1 MPVVIECLSYEYNQG
16 TPAAVTAL
24 RDVSVRVERGEWVS
38 IVGHTGSGKSTL
50 AQHMNA
56 LLIPQSGR
64 VEIDGTEVRQKAKGL
79 RELRRKVGLVF
90 QYPEQQFFAETARE
104 EIAFAPHNWGLRGQE
119 LERRVTDAAR
129 SVGLDPPL
137 LESNPFSLSGGQQRR
152 VAIASVIAAKPDYLV
167 LDEPTAGLDASGI
180 RELTGLL
187 SDLKKDGLAIVQV
200 THDLQSAL
208 DNSDRLLV
216 MENGVGVAQGGAEDV
231 AGFLLENPVR
241 GLVIPPLVQFVAGL
255 RARGI
260 EIPLT
265 CDLSEIVMKVE
276 ERSGMSRK
284 SEPSRAADAAS
295 CGLGRCSS

>member
-1 MPVVIECLSYEYNQG
+1 MSVVIECLSYSYNLG
-16 TPAAVTAL
+16 TPAIVTAL
-24 RDVSVRVERGEWVS
+24 SDVSVSVERGEWVS

-64 VEIDGTEVRQKAKGL
+64 VEIDGTEVKPKAKGL
-79 RELRRKVGLVF
+79 RDLRRKVGLVF

-104 EIAFAPHNWGLRGQE
+104 EIAFAPHNWGLRGQD
-119 LERRVTDAAR
+119 LDRRVADAA
-129 SVGLDPPL
+129 SAVGLDAAL

-167 LDEPTAGLDASGI
+167 LDEPTAGLDATGI
-180 RELTGLL
+180 RELTHLL
-187 SDLKKDGLAIVQV
+187 SELKRDGLAIVQV

-208 DNSDRLLV
+208 DRSDRLLV
-216 MENGVGVAQGGAEDV
+216 MENGVGVTVGGAEDV
-231 AGFLLENPVR
+231 AAFLLRNPVR
-241 GLVIPPLVQFVAGL
+241 GLVIPPLVQFSAGL

-265 CDLSEIVMKVE
+265 GDLDTIVRKVE
-276 ERSGMSRK
+276 ERSATPLK
-284 SEPSRAADAAS
+284 YEPANGACAAS
-295 CGLGRCSS
+295 DGQGRCSS